1 MGAVVNEGFPGR
13 SDSNFLRSASNT
25 QGVTGHTDSGN
36 RAQSGPWPSPAHSFF
51 LSFPLLFSLC
61 RLPLTYRGVF
71 KVVICNVSEV
81 VPAASSGLNS
91 SRDSSRAGEA
101 GWGRRAG

>member
-13 SDSNFLRSASNT
+13 SDSNTR
-25 QGVTGHTDSGN
+25 GVTGHTDSGN

-51 LSFPLLFSLC
+51 LSLPLLFSLC

-81 VPAASSGLNS
+81 VPAASSGLNT
-91 SRDSSRAGEA
+91 SRDSSP
-101 GWGRRAG
+101 GR